1 MGAIQKE
8 EISFYQSLGKL
19 FYAIAASDKIVR
31 VAEYDALRE
40 IVTSKWKPL
49 DDYEDEFHTD
59 AALQIEIVFDWLDYK
74 SLKADDCF
82 KEFKSFKKDNK
93 NLFSAKRKKLIWETA
108 NAISNAF
115 AGVNKSEMIMLTKLK
130 MVLEE

>member
-8 EISFYQSLGKL
+8 EVSFYQSLGKL

-40 IVTSKWKPL
+40 LVTSKWKPL

-74 SLKADDCF
+74 SLNANDCF
-82 KEFKSFKKDNK
+82 KEFADFYKENKD
-93 NLFSAKRKKLIWETA
+93 LFSTKRKKLIWETA
-108 NAISNAF
+108 NAISKSF
-115 AGVNKSEMIMLTKLK
+115 AGLNKSEVIMLAKLK

>member
-8 EISFYQSLGKL
+8 EVSFYQSLGKL

-31 VAEYDALRE
+31 VAEYEALRK
-40 IVTSKWKPL
+40 IVTAKWKPL

-74 SLKADDCF
+74 SLKANVCF
-82 KEFKSFKKDNK
+82 DEFSSFKKENE
-93 NLFSAKRKKLIWETA
+93 NLFSSKRKKLIWETS
-108 NAISNAF
+108 NAIANSF
-115 AGVNKSEMIMLTKLK
+115 AGKNKSEIIMLAKLK
-130 MVLEE
+130 MILEE

>member
-31 VAEYDALRE
+31 VAEYEALRE
-40 IVTSKWKPL
+40 LVTSKWKPL

-74 SLKADDCF
+74 SLNADECF
-82 KEFKSFKKDNK
+82 KDFAAFKRENND
-93 NLFSAKRKKLIWETA
+93 LFSDKRKKLIWETA
-108 NAISNAF
+108 NVISNSF
-115 AGVNKSEMIMLTKLK
+115 AGKNKSEIIMLTKLK

>member
-1 MGAIQKE
+1 MGAILKE

-40 IVTSKWKPL
+40 LVTSKWKPL

-82 KEFKSFKKDNK
+82 KEFVTFKKENK
-93 NLFSAKRKKLIWETA
+93 YLFSTKRKKLIWETA
-108 NAISNAF
+108 NAIANSF
-115 AGVNKSEMIMLTKLK
+115 AGKNKSEIIMLTKLR
-130 MVLEE
+130 MILEE

>member
-1 MGAIQKE
+1 MEAIQQE
-8 EISFYQSLGKL
+8 EIKFYQSLGKL

-31 VAEYDALRE
+31 VAEYNALRE
-40 IVTSKWKPL
+40 LVTSKWKRV

-74 SLKADDCF
+74 SLDADECF
-82 KEFKSFKKDNK
+82 KEFAFFRKENPS
-93 NLFSAKRKKLIWETA
+93 LFSLKRKKLIWETA
-108 NAISNAF
+108 NAISNSF
-115 AGVNKSEMIMLTKLK
+115 AGKNKSELIMLTKLK